1 MASKPTSAILFYMTL
16 LFAAPHSTF
25 AVDGSLNT
33 AVIAQ
38 QAQHLIDAGCHGA
51 FVGGSTGEWPS
62 LNIAEREAILCA
74 WSDAVRDTDLLVI
87 GHVGHHCLSDAQQ
100 LAKLCESLDG
110 VSGIASLVPSFFKPQ
125 GLGGIIKW
133 CQAIAQCAPE
143 TPFYYYH
150 IPPLTQVGEEMSAF
164 LQQSKTAI
172 PTLAGIKFTDGDLDA
187 FARCTL
193 VQDVEL
199 FYGMDEQLLGGIR
212 AGAHGAVGS
221 SYNFA
226 APLYRELIAA
236 EKTGQ
241 PQRAETLQALA
252 VSMIETI
259 AKAGYLPMAKALV
272 VRLGIEVGSVRL
284 PLEGVQP
291 QQVDAVVEQLKALGL
306 QETTLGWSAIS

>member
-1 MASKPTSAILFYMTL
+1 MTL

-25 AVDGSLNT
+25 AADGSLNT

-62 LNIAEREAILCA
+62 LNIAEREAILRA
-74 WSDAVRDTDLLVI
+74 WSDAVCDTDLRVI

-125 GLGGIIKW
+125 GLSGIIKW
-133 CQAIAQCAPE
+133 CQAVAQSAPE

-150 IPPLTQVGEEMSAF
+150 IPPLTQVGEEMSDF
-164 LQQSKTAI
+164 LEQSKDLI

-193 VQDVEL
+193 VPDVEL
-199 FYGMDEQLLGGIR
+199 FYGMDEQLLGGMR

-226 APLYRELIAA
+226 APLYCELIAA
-236 EKTGQ
+236 EEAGQ
-241 PQRAETLQALA
+241 SQRAEALQVLA
-252 VSMIETI
+252 ISMIEAI
-259 AKAGYLPMAKALV
+259 AKVGYLPMAKALM

-291 QQVDAVVEQLKALGL
+291 QQVDAVLEQLQALGL
-306 QETTLGWSAIS
+306 EETTLGWSAIS